1 VHVRVQLTPYTP
13 LPAAAAAV
21 AAAAA
26 AAAVAEAGE
35 AEMPAEMDNI
45 HGKHAWKRVLEAPE
59 IRLRAEDNTR

>member
-1 VHVRVQLTPYTP
+1 MHVRVQLTPYAP

-26 AAAVAEAGE
+26 AEAVAEAGE
-35 AEMPAEMDNI
+35 AEMPAEMYKID
-45 HGKHAWKRVLEAPE
+45 GKHAWKRVSDAPE